1 MHPARALGGQ
11 VILRGPGWYFRS
23 VVWQKT
29 PLFSLLLVVLAQA
42 VITLI
47 FRCWTSWTP
56 ITRFLKYNFS
66 ELFHFFFGGGALPL
80 LGNGGTCLFSK
91 PPGEVY
97 CSFYQHHLLD
107 LYIFELD
114 LLRSDKMSNPIA
126 PPSVKYPCQSSLL
139 PRIHFVFLLA
149 CSWSFVWEVFL

>member
-1 MHPARALGGQ
+1 MTPF
-11 VILRGPGWYFRS
+11 IPDIFIFRS
-23 VVWQKT
+23 VDILKLFLWLP
-29 PLFSLLLVVLAQA
+29 PLFFLPLSGTHIL
-42 VITLI
+42 

-114 LLRSDKMSNPIA
+114 LLRSDKMNNPIA